1 MNILPHKSYH
11 VYNLKNKE
19 RVRKDEEKAQ
29 QEEAAKN
36 ERKEIAERERRL
48 KLLREKASAKLIQGI
63 QGIQGGANNP
73 SALESTKNDDQGLQ
87 LQSSTET
94 ASGHINF
101 WEDKEKEFVKTF
113 STNPEYEAEKRAR
126 EQKIERQ
133 YTMYFDEVLKDP
145 KPWYMKVNKEERY
158 SIDGTIKKKKD
169 EGIKSFEDPLLTLK
183 KTLDKKKKND
193 AIAQRPKNIKEI
205 TKVQESHSLL
215 TIEELRAKRLARE
228 HEERLRTLKL
238 LNPHIDIEE
247 PSKNRYNS
255 QFNPE
260 ATEAAHNIPGK
271 QRKDYYRSNHHHRH
285 HSSKHSRYNP
295 Y

>member
-48 KLLREKASAKLIQGI
+48 KLLREKASAKQSILIQGMQGI
-63 QGIQGGANNP
+63 QGSANNP
-73 SALESTKNDDQGLQ
+73 FALETTKNDDQRLQ
-87 LQSSTET
+87 IQSSTET
-94 ASGHINF
+94 TSGHINF
-101 WEDKEKEFVKTF
+101 WEDKEKLTIF
-113 STNPEYEAEKRAR
+113 
-126 EQKIERQ
+126 I
-133 YTMYFDEVLKDP
+133 DP

-193 AIAQRPKNIKEI
+193 VIAQL
-205 TKVQESHSLL
+205 QESNSLL

-238 LNPHIDIEE
+238 LNPHISIEE
-247 PSKNRYNS
+247 SSKNRYNS

-260 ATEAAHNIPGK
+260 ATEAAHNISGK
-271 QRKDYYRSNHHHRH
+271 QRKDYYRSNHNHHHH
-285 HSSKHSRYNP
+285 HSSRHNRYNP